1 MCLNCHYFCAC
12 VLSCPSLNP
21 LVFSTVVH
29 AIFYS
34 LYFFILCDFSRYFL
48 FLCRLFSFLL
58 YFSLHTQLAFP
69 HLQMNANL
77 YICIYYIL
85 SCFFL
90 YDVIGTVCLLNLTTY
105 HLFHTHFLTTNN
117 YIFYFFLFF

>member
-1 MCLNCHYFCAC
+1 MLQPMLNRKTINRNTTSKPINNPQQTIDFCAC
-12 VLSCPSLNP
+12 VLSCPSLNS
-21 LVFSTVVH
+21 LVFSTVVY

-48 FLCRLFSFLL
+48 FLCRLFCFLL
-58 YFSLHTQLAFP
+58 YFSPHTQLAFP

-85 SCFFL
+85 SGFSL
-90 YDVIGTVCLLNLTTY
+90 YDVIGTVLSA
-105 HLFHTHFLTTNN
+105 
-117 YIFYFFLFF
+117 